1 MPGTTEGLALELA
14 AVLEPLEQRLAT
26 SQGTISLFAEL
37 GLPLP
42 PAVVAVI
49 NAAPEVPQIVTSVG
63 NVAAEVP
70 ALVTAIGNADT
81 AAIAASVSRLAP
93 HAQSAFSRIQALATT
108 VQAAFPADL
117 SAFPQEVSELI
128 TKLPERLVAW
138 LVVGYLD
145 RRRPVLAS
153 SLALPGIA
161 ETIRV
166 PAAGT
171 QTVFR
176 RRELHPERIVDL
188 LTDPEDVLER
198 VYGWGSA
205 TAPLDASKLFE
216 RLLDLLDAAG
226 LHGSLAPGP
235 ELRAVLFKL
244 APGAAGPPTAL
255 DLTLALPALS
265 GIDLVL
271 TPPGARVEARLRAQG
286 NLDIGAGL
294 RIQPPARVTVPSPTG
309 TVDGE
314 VTLSVGRSAPT
325 GQRLLLFGQVG
336 GTRVAAET
344 VRAAA
349 GAQFALSAG
358 SVRADVVVTAEVRG
372 GQVVVAFGGA
382 DGFLRSFL
390 PATST
395 LDVDLGA
402 RWSGQDGLSFT
413 GGAALSITIPLA
425 LELGPARLDRFDL
438 AVRPQP
444 GSPPALAL
452 EARVAGNISLGPFAA
467 AVQGVGAGAD
477 VLLRGGATGPAPP
490 AGAVD
495 LGPVSVAFR
504 FLPPTGLGLS
514 VAAGPVKGGGFID
527 YNEAAGRYSGLLRL
541 KLGEIGLTALGLLD
555 TRLPGGQQGFALLVV
570 LRGQFPPIQVGFG
583 FALSSVGGVLAL
595 NRRID
600 VDALRARFATGSIGR
615 ILAPEDPVR
624 DAPVL
629 FADLGA
635 VFPPAGGVVVVGP
648 TLQLSWVE
656 IVRLDLGIFVELPP
670 LKIVLLGSAR
680 AAIPNPA
687 GGRPVLQIRLDIIGL
702 LDFQKKVLEFDAVL
716 IDSHL
721 LEILEL
727 TGGAAMR
734 LSWGDEP
741 YVVLTVG
748 GFHPGYSPAPLTFPP
763 SLTRVAMVRGTPTD
777 FLYLRFEGYFAITT
791 NTLQFGASV
800 ELIINL
806 GPINA
811 RGFLG
816 FDALIRFKPF
826 GFEFAI
832 EASVRVR
839 WQGVTLAGVELRG
852 TLTGPG
858 PVTLRGRICFEIL
871 WFEIC
876 WEETFTL
883 GSPGRPAVTPVA
895 SAVTALTP
903 ELEDPANL
911 AAGGGDDPHV
921 ALAPDPT
928 GLPLPLVRPLGQL
941 SWGQERAPLD
951 LLLERFEG
959 APLARPETVR
969 ATGPHVTGAEV
980 DWFAPG
986 GFAALSDADALN
998 RQPFERLNA
1007 GVRLGLSGVSSGG
1020 AKTHDIQVEQI
1031 RVPVGGVP
1039 SFLFAPPGW
1048 LLRAADA
1055 RAGVAQTAAITPQ
1068 LAVHD
1073 LTWNVVD
1080 SAGVPIAEGVSQA
1093 QAHQLARHADG
1104 VAVASS
1110 DPVAAVAF

>member
-1 MPGTTEGLALELA
+1 
-14 AVLEPLEQRLAT
+14 
-26 SQGTISLFAEL
+26 
-37 GLPLP
+37 
-42 PAVVAVI
+42 
-49 NAAPEVPQIVTSVG
+49 
-63 NVAAEVP
+63 
-70 ALVTAIGNADT
+70 
-81 AAIAASVSRLAP
+81 
-93 HAQSAFSRIQALATT
+93 
-108 VQAAFPADL
+108 
-117 SAFPQEVSELI
+117 
-128 TKLPERLVAW
+128 
-138 LVVGYLD
+138 
-145 RRRPVLAS
+145 
-153 SLALPGIA
+153 
-161 ETIRV
+161 
-166 PAAGT
+166 
-171 QTVFR
+171 
-176 RRELHPERIVDL
+176 
-188 LTDPEDVLER
+188 
-198 VYGWGSA
+198 
-205 TAPLDASKLFE
+205 
-216 RLLDLLDAAG
+216 
-226 LHGSLAPGP
+226 
-235 ELRAVLFKL
+235 
-244 APGAAGPPTAL
+244 
-255 DLTLALPALS
+255 
-265 GIDLVL
+265 
-271 TPPGARVEARLRAQG
+271 
-286 NLDIGAGL
+286 
-294 RIQPPARVTVPSPTG
+294 
-309 TVDGE
+309 
-314 VTLSVGRSAPT
+314 
-325 GQRLLLFGQVG
+325 
-336 GTRVAAET
+336 
-344 VRAAA
+344 
-349 GAQFALSAG
+349 
-358 SVRADVVVTAEVRG
+358 
-372 GQVVVAFGGA
+372 
-382 DGFLRSFL
+382 
-390 PATST
+390 
-395 LDVDLGA
+395 
-402 RWSGQDGLSFT
+402 
-413 GGAALSITIPLA
+413 
-425 LELGPARLDRFDL
+425 
-438 AVRPQP
+438 
-444 GSPPALAL
+444 
-452 EARVAGNISLGPFAA
+452 

-477 VLLRGGATGPAPP
+477 LLLRGGTAGPAP

-495 LGPVSVAFR
+495 LGPVAVAFR

-514 VAAGPVKGGGFID
+514 VDAGPVKGGGFID
-527 YNEAAGRYSGLLRL
+527 FNEAAGRYSGLLQL
-541 KLGEIGLTALGLLD
+541 KIGEIGVTALGLLD

-600 VDALRARFATGSIGR
+600 VDALRARFAAGSVGR

-635 VFPPAGGVVVVGP
+635 VFPPVAGVVVVGP

-680 AAIPNPA
+680 AAIANPA

-748 GFHPGYSPAPLTFPP
+748 GFHPGYSPAPLSFPP
-763 SLTRVAMVRGTPTD
+763 SLTRIAMVRGTPTD

-839 WQGVTLAGVELRG
+839 WQGITLAGVELRG

-883 GSPGRPAVTPVA
+883 GSSGRPSVAPVA
-895 SAVTALTP
+895 SAVAALTP

-921 ALAPDPT
+921 ALAPDPAS
-928 GLPLPLVRPLGQL
+928 LSLPLVRPLGQL
-941 SWGQERAPLD
+941 SWSQERAPID

-959 APLARPETVR
+959 APLSRPETLR

-986 GFAALSDADALN
+986 GFLALSDADALN
-998 RQPFERLNA
+998 RRAFERLSA
-1007 GVRLGLSGVSSGG
+1007 GVRLGVSGVSNGG

-1039 SFLFAPPGW
+1039 AFLFAPPGW

-1055 RAGVAQTAAITPQ
+1055 RTGVVEAAAIAPQ
-1068 LAVHD
+1068 LAVRD
-1073 LTWNVVD
+1073 ETWSVVD
-1080 SAGVPIAEGVSQA
+1080 AEGAPIADGVSQA
-1093 QAHQLARHADG
+1093 QAHQLARHGDG
-1104 VAVASS
+1104 VAVAGT
-1110 DPVAAVAF
+1110 DPVPAMAF